1 MSYRLQAPA
10 AIAISALL
18 GACQSTTAP
27 AIQSAS
33 TELRS
38 APTSAI
44 LAGQGLHVDAT
55 IWRDFMP
62 SSPPD
67 GKPLIVI
74 ARIQAD
80 NGATVSGAVT
90 ADSLW
95 VRARQQAP
103 ASRSSLG
110 TGRSGDRAYQS
121 MSSYGFAMGV
131 EALRMF
137 GQSIN
142 SSAARTDGVRPPPN
156 ESLPRPE
163 ARIVHHWRIA
173 RTLRLGS

>member
-95 VRARQQAP
+95 VLLDGQAW
-103 ASRSSLG
+103 
-110 TGRSGDRAYQS
+110 
-121 MSSYGFAMGV
+121 
-131 EALRMF
+131 
-137 GQSIN
+137 
-142 SSAARTDGVRPPPN
+142 AARAVEEQARAAIDTGFEVVARNGPKWGPGIPVDVVVRLRDGSGSVAYVRAINQLIRRTD
-156 ESLPRPE
+156 
-163 ARIVHHWRIA
+163 
-173 RTLRLGS
+173 